1 MSSDIGSRLRAAMA
15 QGYAAYSRVRCESD
29 VTTDVELRQKS
40 PELRQLRQLRV
51 VEPCLGSFV
60 SSNGSPF
67 FSENGIYDVTH
78 VTGVTRGETRRN
90 QRFWLRVE
98 DPFAPISPT
107 SYSVAFAKLQSSR
120 PNNISAD
127 FWKIAVGDAKRFLGK
142 FEDKASSLGWSAE
155 DIFQA
160 PSSANLMGLVWFIQG
175 DEMIGIDGT
184 KAFFVSGRIFDRSN
198 INPFLW
204 TKRKIENLEKSL
216 VQIGL
221 FEETEANKLAQIFT
235 VEKHKDYEGLRWRK
249 IQAGATQFA
258 LDWTPKARSLD
269 WEMRDM
275 FGLHTE
281 APASRYDC
289 MGLAWLLGDEW
300 RVKSLD
306 ARGANIE
313 NVRGAILRYRRKFTT
328 TCPD

>member
-15 QGYAAYSRVRCESD
+15 QGYAADSRVRCESD

-40 PELRQLRQLRV
+40 PELLQLRQLRV

-90 QRFWLRVE
+90 QKFWLRVE
-98 DPFAPISPT
+98 DPFAPISPNG
-107 SYSVAFAKLQSSR
+107 YSVAFAKLQSSH
-120 PNNISAD
+120 PTNISAD
-127 FWKIAVGDAKRFLGK
+127 LWKIAVDDAKRFLGK
-142 FEDKASSLGWSAE
+142 FEDKASSLGWSPE
-155 DIFQA
+155 DLFKA
-160 PSSANLMGLVWFIQG
+160 PHGSNPMGLIWFMLGEEVISV
-175 DEMIGIDGT
+175 DNTRAI
-184 KAFFVSGRIFDRSN
+184 FVGGRIFDRSN

-204 TKRKIENLEKSL
+204 TKRKIENLVNSL

-221 FEETEANKLAQIFT
+221 FEEIEVNKLARILI
-235 VEKHKDYEGLRWRK
+235 VARHKDFEGLRWRK
-249 IQAGATQFA
+249 IQAGAIRFA
-258 LDWTPKARSLD
+258 LDWSPKARSLD
-269 WEMRDM
+269 WGIRDM
-275 FGLHTE
+275 FGLHPE

-300 RVKSLD
+300 RIKSLD
-306 ARGANIE
+306 ARGADIE
-313 NVRGAILRYRRKFTT
+313 NVRGAILRYRRKFIAA
-328 TCPD
+328 